1 MATRVGQASPFLCTL
16 ACIES
21 ILRDAGRQPP
31 TPISQSEIANAHPY
45 DCGALEMNWDGS
57 SRFGSVALEKVPSLL
72 LQQHVGKNLRY
83 GLAVH
88 VLPEVAH
95 HLLAGGYALLVTT
108 NGGGHCV
115 RALKVNVG
123 DEVDIMDPAE
133 GGTFT
138 TWTWERIE
146 ELECYAV
153 AVWE

>member
-31 TPISQSEIANAHPY
+31 ISQSEIANAHPH

-72 LQQHVGKNLRY
+72 LRQRVGKNLRF
-83 GLAVH
+83 GLATD

-95 HLLAGGYALLVTT
+95 HLLAGGYALLLTT
-108 NGGGHCV
+108 NGGSHCV
-115 RALKVNVG
+115 RALKVDAG
-123 DEVDIMDPAE
+123 REVDIMDPAE
-133 GGTFT
+133 GGSFK
-138 TWTWERIE
+138 TWTWEQIE
-146 ELECYAV
+146 KLKCYAV
-153 AVWE
+153 VVWE